1 MSQQQKQQQ
10 QIYKIYCIMMLPL
23 IKNKPSEI
31 HYRLKVSKN
40 TCKSIE
46 QADFFSSGIITGT
59 SPLLL
64 INQQQKIIAI
74 TKPDMKLRTDMSAD
88 HSDQWLNT

>member
-1 MSQQQKQQQ
+1 
-10 QIYKIYCIMMLPL
+10 MMLPL
-23 IKNKPSEI
+23 IKDKPSEI

-64 INQQQKIIAI
+64 II
-74 TKPDMKLRTDMSAD
+74 TENYSYNKTRHEAENRHVS
-88 HSDQWLNT
+88 